1 MEWLW
6 FLGGLIG
13 GTLWSVFLINR
24 KIEQKVETLEFMNRV
39 RRELEEIL
47 ASCNETTDRNVSILE
62 HRVSGLRKLV
72 DRADKRIQVLQD
84 LLRRSED
91 LPPRAVPESGEAGE
105 PRDRTTPPETERSS
119 GEVGTAGTTRAPDT
133 PEEPVVQGDMP
144 SPREPNPVRE
154 IQSRKGLSPLS
165 ETVLSL
171 YRNGHPP
178 ERIARELGLT
188 VGEVDLIISLE
199 KTVFLKDR

>member
-91 LPPRAVPESGEAGE
+91 LAPRAVPESGEAGE
-105 PRDRTTPPETERSS
+105 PADRTTPPETERSS
-119 GEVGTAGTTRAPDT
+119 GEVGAPGTTRSPDT
-133 PEEPVVQGDMP
+133 PEEPVVQGDIP

-154 IQSRKGLSPLS
+154 IQGQKGLSPLS